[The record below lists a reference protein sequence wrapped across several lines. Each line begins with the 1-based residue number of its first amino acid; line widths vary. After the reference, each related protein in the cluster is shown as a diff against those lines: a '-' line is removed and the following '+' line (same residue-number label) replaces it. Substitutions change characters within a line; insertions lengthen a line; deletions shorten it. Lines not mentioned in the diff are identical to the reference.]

1 MKYLGN
7 PEALGKLLLLL
18 LEGMG
23 ATVQIFFFTLLFSLP
38 LGLLIAFG
46 RMSRRRW
53 ISGPVGLYIL
63 VMRGTPLMLQIFAVY
78 FILPDIL
85 GANIGRMPSTIIAF
99 SLNYAAYFAEIYR
112 GGILSIEK
120 GQYEAGKVLG
130 FTRGQVFF
138 RIVLPQVAKR
148 ILLPT
153 SNEVITL
160 VKDTALATV
169 IAVGELFRAAK
180 NETSRTA
187 SVEPLFI
194 AALFYLA
201 MNALITQVFS
211 YLGKKLDYY
220 RA

>member
-1 MKYLGN
+1 MQYLNN

-23 ATVQIFFFTLLFSLP
+23 TTLQIFFFTLVFSLP
-38 LGLLIAFG
+38 LGLLVAFG
-46 RMSRRRW
+46 RMAKSKW
-53 ISGPVGLYIL
+53 ISKPVGFYIL
-63 VMRGTPLMLQIFAVY
+63 LMRGTPLMLQIFAVY
-78 FILPDIL
+78 FILPDLL
-85 GANIGRMPSTIIAF
+85 GFNVGRMPSTVIAF
-99 SLNYAAYFAEIYR
+99 SLNYAAYFAEIFR

-130 FTRGQVFF
+130 FTRAQVFI

-201 MNALITQVFS
+201 MNAVITQAFA
-211 YLGKKLDYY
+211 YAAKKLDYY
-220 RA
+220 HS

>member
-1 MKYLGN
+1 MTYLNDGG
-7 PEALGKLLLLL
+7 ALLNLLKLLWD
-18 LEGMG
+18 GTIV
-23 ATVQIFFFTLLFSLP
+23 TVEIFFFTLIFSLP

-46 RMSRRRW
+46 RMSPRKW
-53 ISGPVGLYIL
+53 ISKPVGLYIL
-63 VMRGTPLMLQIFAVY
+63 VMRGTPLMLQLFAVY
-78 FILPDIL
+78 FFLPKILPF
-85 GANIGRMPSTIIAF
+85 NIDRMPATVIAF

-112 GGILSIEK
+112 GGIQSIER

-130 FTRGQVFF
+130 FTKGQVFF
-138 RIVLPQVAKR
+138 RVVMPQVIKR

-160 VKDTALATV
+160 VKDTALATA
-169 IAVGELFRAAK
+169 ISVGELYRAAK

-201 MNALITQVFS
+201 MNALITQVFA
-211 YLGKKLDYY
+211 YAAKKLDYY
-220 RA
+220 RV